1 MDAWPDSNVGDL
13 ISPRDE
19 SVVLSFKAGAAI
31 SKGDPVYLI
40 DRDTVAPA
48 TAPTNCIGIAL
59 ENVSEG
65 EYVPVCVLGVVKVV
79 AGAAISMGQA
89 VYGADASRRILPL
102 TDQDVNEGGANTY
115 TIYYARK
122 LGIAL
127 DNFAAPGDTGR
138 ILVVK

>member
-13 ISPRDE
+13 ISPRDK
-19 SVVLSFKAGAAI
+19 SIVLSFKAGVTI
-31 SKGDPVYLI
+31 TKGDPVYLVGP
-40 DRDTVAPA
+40 DTVAPA
-48 TAPTNCIGIAL
+48 TAPMNCIGIAL
-59 ENVSEG
+59 ENALEG
-65 EYVPVCVLGVVKVV
+65 DYVPVCVLGVVKVV
-79 AGAAISMGQA
+79 AGAAITVGQA

-102 TDQDVNEGGANTY
+102 IDQDVNENGTNTY

-127 DNFAAPGDTGR
+127 DNFTAPGDTGR

>member
-1 MDAWPDSNVGDL
+1 
-13 ISPRDE
+13 
-19 SVVLSFKAGAAI
+19 
-31 SKGDPVYLI
+31 
-40 DRDTVAPA
+40 
-48 TAPTNCIGIAL
+48 
-59 ENVSEG
+59 
-65 EYVPVCVLGVVKVV
+65 VKVV